1 MQTAEFNHLES
12 TFMNMDRRPDTWS
25 VQVEVR
31 VSGRIDDDRLRAAI
45 RYATEKHPIA
55 RARIQPFG
63 EGAVR
68 YFWDIPDQIDHLPL
82 TVFEAT
88 RDSEVAAARSRLQ
101 SIQVPLSL
109 SPAFLA
115 YLVHHPKGDWLML
128 NVNHT
133 MGDGL
138 STFRIIQSIVRHYA
152 GDPDPVPDLDPLS
165 VRDLKK
171 LAGSKTFTQRLE
183 RIKLLVEHLDKAR
196 NAPTRVAG
204 KGVEVKNPDTVPGYG
219 FELLAFSS
227 QETRQ
232 FMARRVKPATVNDM
246 LLAGLALAIKQWN
259 ARNGGKTGR
268 TAIMMPVNLRPEA
281 WWFEVVSNFSSYVS
295 VSLLPAEQTD
305 FNATTQAVCKQ
316 TAEYK
321 EAGAAGVLIDLLE
334 VPRLFPAILKARLRE
349 LFPLFGAKLMET
361 TVLSNLG
368 RLATSPSMGEAGRIT
383 DLYFTPPAPMPAGVS
398 VGAASMEDRM
408 FLTVRYRLAHFDAK
422 AAREFGALY
431 REVLL
436 GD

>member
-31 VSGRIDDDRLRAAI
+31 VTGRIEEEKLRAAI
-45 RYATEKHPIA
+45 RHATETHPIA
-55 RARIQPFG
+55 RARIQPYG

-68 YFWDIPDQIDHLPL
+68 YFWDIPEQIDHLPL
-82 TVFEAT
+82 TVYWAAK
-88 RDSEVAAARSRLQ
+88 DAEVAEARSRLQ

-109 SPAFLA
+109 SPGFMI
-115 YLVHHPKGDWLML
+115 YLVHHPKGDWLMI

-152 GDPDPVPDLDPLS
+152 GEADPVPDLDPLS

-171 LAGSKTFTQRLE
+171 LAGSKTITQRIE
-183 RIKLLVEHLDKAR
+183 RIKLLFEHLDKAR
-196 NAPTRVAG
+196 QPPTRIQG
-204 KGVEVKNPDTVPGYG
+204 RGVSVKHPDELPGYG
-219 FELLAFSS
+219 FELLAFSPK
-227 QETRQ
+227 ETKQ

-246 LLAGLALAIKQWN
+246 LLAGLSLTIREWN
-259 ARNGGKTGR
+259 ARNGGRAGR

-281 WWFEVVSNFSSYVS
+281 WWYEVVTNFSSYVS
-295 VSLLPAEQTD
+295 VSIPASEQTD
-305 FNATTQAVCKQ
+305 FDATTQAVCKQ

-334 VPRLFPAILKARLRE
+334 VPRLFPAILKARLKE
-349 LFPLFGAKLMET
+349 LFPLFSKNLMET

-368 RLATSPSMGEAGRIT
+368 RLATSPTMGDAGKIT

-408 FLTVRYRLAHFDAK
+408 FLTLRYRLAHFDAK
-422 AAREFGALY
+422 AAKEFGALY
-431 REVLL
+431 RETLL
-436 GD
+436 G

>member
-12 TFMNMDRRPDTWS
+12 TFLNMDRRPDTWS

-31 VSGRIDDDRLRAAI
+31 VTGRIEETKLRDAI
-45 RYATEKHPIA
+45 RHATEIHPIA
-55 RARIQPFG
+55 RARIKPYG

-82 TVFEAT
+82 TVFEAKT
-88 RDSEVAAARSRLQ
+88 NSEVAEARSRLQ
-101 SIQVPLSL
+101 SVQVPLSV
-109 SPAFLA
+109 SPGFMI
-115 YLVHHPKGDWLML
+115 YLVHHPKGDWLMI

-138 STFRIIQSIVRHYA
+138 STFRIVQSIVRHYA
-152 GDPDPVPDLDPLS
+152 GDPDPVPDFDPLT

-171 LAGSKTFTQRLE
+171 LAGSKTITQRIE
-183 RIKLLVEHLDKAR
+183 RIRLLLDHLDKAR
-196 NAPTRVAG
+196 LPPTRI
-204 KGVEVKNPDTVPGYG
+204 KGRGVSVKNPDERPGYG
-219 FELLAFSS
+219 FELLAFSPS
-227 QETRQ
+227 ATKQ
-232 FMARRVKPATVNDM
+232 FMARRVKPGTVNDM
-246 LLAGLALAIKQWN
+246 LLAGLALTIKEWN

-281 WWFEVVSNFSSYVS
+281 WWFEVVTNFSSYVS
-295 VSLLPAEQTD
+295 VSLPASEQTD

-316 TAEYK
+316 TTEYK

-334 VPRLFPAILKARLRE
+334 VPKLFPAILKARLKE
-349 LFPLFGAKLMET
+349 LFPLFSKNLMET

-368 RLATSPSMGEAGRIT
+368 RLAASPNMGEAGKIT

-408 FLTVRYRLAHFDAK
+408 FLTVRYRKAQFDAS
-422 AAREFGALY
+422 AAQEFGALY
-431 REVLL
+431 RETLL
-436 GD
+436 G

>member
-12 TFMNMDRRPDTWS
+12 TFLNMDRRPDTWS

-31 VSGRIDDDRLRAAI
+31 VSGRIEEDRLRDSI

-55 RARIQPFG
+55 RARIQPYG

-68 YFWDIPDQIDHLPL
+68 YFWDIPEQIDHLPL
-82 TVFEAT
+82 TVYDART
-88 RDSEVAAARSRLQ
+88 DKDVAAHRSRLQ

-109 SPAFLA
+109 SPGFMI
-115 YLVHHPKGDWLML
+115 YLVHHPKGDWLMI

-152 GDPDPVPDLDPLS
+152 GEPDPVPDLDPLS

-171 LAGSKTFTQRLE
+171 LAGSKTLTQRIE
-183 RIKLLVEHLDKAR
+183 RIRLLLDHLDKAR
-196 NAPTRVAG
+196 NPPTRIKG
-204 KGVEVKNPDTVPGYG
+204 RGVEVKHPDTLPGYG
-219 FELLAFSS
+219 FELLAFSPK
-227 QETRQ
+227 ETKQ

-246 LLAGLALAIKQWN
+246 LLAGLALTIKQWN
-259 ARNGGKTGR
+259 AQHGARNGR
-268 TAIMMPVNLRPEA
+268 TSIMMPVNLRPED
-281 WWFEVVSNFSSYVS
+281 WWFEVVTNFSSYVS
-295 VSLLPAEQTD
+295 VSLPASAQTD
-305 FNATTQAVCKQ
+305 FAATTRVVCDQ
-316 TAEYK
+316 TTQFK

-334 VPRLFPAILKARLRE
+334 LPKLFPAVLKARLKE
-349 LFPLFGAKLMET
+349 LFPLFAGSLMET
-361 TVLSNLG
+361 TILSNLG
-368 RLATSPSMGEAGRIT
+368 RLATSPSMGDAGRIT

-408 FLTVRYRLAHFDAK
+408 FLTVRYRLAHFDA
-422 AAREFGALY
+422 AAAKEFGALY
-431 REVLL
+431 RQVLL
-436 GD
+436 IG

>member
-31 VSGRIDDDRLRAAI
+31 VSGRIDEDQLRASI

-55 RARIQPFG
+55 RARVRPFG

-82 TVFEAT
+82 TVYQAS
-88 RDSEVAAARSRLQ
+88 RDSEVAEARSRLQ
-101 SIQVPLSL
+101 SIQVPLSV
-109 SPAFLA
+109 SPGFIV
-115 YLVHHPKGDWLML
+115 YLVHHPKGDWLMI

-152 GDPDPVPDLDPLS
+152 GDADPVPDLDPLS

-171 LAGSKTFTQRLE
+171 LAGSKSIAQRIE
-183 RIKLLVEHLDKAR
+183 RIKLLLDHLDKAR
-196 NAPTRVAG
+196 QPPTRVKG
-204 KGVEVKNPDTVPGYG
+204 KGVSVKNPDELPGYG
-219 FELLAFSS
+219 FELMAFSPR
-227 QETRQ
+227 ETKQ
-232 FMARRVKPATVNDM
+232 FMTRRVKPATVNDM
-246 LLAGLALAIKQWN
+246 LLAGLALTIREWN
-259 ARNGGKTGR
+259 TRNGGKTGR

-281 WWFEVVSNFSSYVS
+281 WWFEVVTNFSSYVS
-295 VSLLPAEQTD
+295 VSLPVSEQTD
-305 FNATTQAVCKQ
+305 FAATTQAVCRQ

-334 VPRLFPAILKARLRE
+334 LPKLFPAVLKARLKE
-349 LFPLFGAKLMET
+349 LFPLFATNLMET

-368 RLATSPSMGEAGRIT
+368 RLATSPSMGEAGKIT

-408 FLTVRYRLAHFDAK
+408 FLTLRYRKAHFDAV
-422 AAREFGALY
+422 AAKEFGALY
-431 REVLL
+431 RETLL
-436 GD
+436 G

>member
-31 VSGRIDDDRLRAAI
+31 VSGRIDEEKLRASI
-45 RYATEKHPIA
+45 RYATDKHPIA
-55 RARIQPFG
+55 RARIKPYG
-63 EGAVR
+63 EGSVR
-68 YFWDIPDQIDHLPL
+68 YFWDIPEQIDHLPL
-82 TVFEAT
+82 TVYTASK
-88 RDSEVAAARSRLQ
+88 DAEVAEARSRLQ

-109 SPAFLA
+109 SPGFML
-115 YLVHHPKGDWLML
+115 YLVHHPKGDWLMI

-152 GDPDPVPDLDPLS
+152 GEPDPVPELDPLS

-171 LAGSKTFTQRLE
+171 LAGSKTITQRIE
-183 RIKLLVEHLDKAR
+183 RIKLLLDHLDKAR
-196 NAPTRVAG
+196 QPPTRIQG
-204 KGVEVKNPDTVPGYG
+204 RGVSVKNPDDLPGYG
-219 FELLAFSS
+219 FELLAFSPK
-227 QETRQ
+227 ETKQ

-246 LLAGLALAIKQWN
+246 LLAGLALTIREWN
-259 ARNGGKTGR
+259 ARNGGRTGR

-281 WWFEVVSNFSSYVS
+281 WWYEVVTNFSSYVS
-295 VSLLPAEQTD
+295 VSIPASEQTD
-305 FNATTQAVCKQ
+305 FDATTQAVCEQ

-334 VPRLFPAILKARLRE
+334 LPKLFPAVLKARLKE
-349 LFPLFGAKLMET
+349 LFPLFAPNLMET
-361 TVLSNLG
+361 TILSNLG
-368 RLATSPSMGEAGRIT
+368 RLAASPTMGDAGKIT

-408 FLTVRYRLAHFDAK
+408 FLTLRYRLAHFDAK
-422 AAREFGALY
+422 AAKEFGALY
-431 REVLL
+431 RETLL
-436 GD
+436 G

>member
-31 VSGRIDDDRLRAAI
+31 VSGRIEEDRLRAAI

-82 TVFEAT
+82 TTFEAT

-101 SIQVPLSL
+101 SIQVPLSM
-109 SPAFLA
+109 SPGFLV

-152 GDPDPVPDLDPLS
+152 GEPDPVPDLDPLS

-204 KGVEVKNPDTVPGYG
+204 KGVEVKNPDTMPGYG
-219 FELLAFSS
+219 FELLAFSPK
-227 QETRQ
+227 ETTQ

-295 VSLLPAEQTD
+295 VSLLAAEQTD

-368 RLATSPSMGEAGRIT
+368 RLATSPNMGEAGRIT

>member
-12 TFMNMDRRPDTWS
+12 TFMNMERRPDTWS

-31 VSGRIDDDRLRAAI
+31 VSGRIDEDKLRASI
-45 RYATEKHPIA
+45 RYATETHPIA
-55 RARIQPFG
+55 RARVRPYG

-82 TVFEAT
+82 TVYQAS
-88 RDSEVAAARSRLQ
+88 RDSEVAEARSRLQ
-101 SIQVPLSL
+101 SIQVPLSV
-109 SPAFLA
+109 SPAFMI
-115 YLVHHPKGDWLML
+115 YLVHHPKGDWLMI

-152 GDPDPVPDLDPLS
+152 GDADPVPDLDPLS

-171 LAGSKTFTQRLE
+171 LAGSKSITQRIE
-183 RIKLLVEHLDKAR
+183 RIKLLLDHLDKAR
-196 NAPTRVAG
+196 QPPTRVKG
-204 KGVEVKNPDTVPGYG
+204 KGVSVKNPDELPGYG
-219 FELLAFSS
+219 FELLAFSPR
-227 QETRQ
+227 ETRQ

-246 LLAGLALAIKQWN
+246 LLAGLALTIREWN
-259 ARNGGKTGR
+259 TRNGGKTGR

-281 WWFEVVSNFSSYVS
+281 WWFEVVTNFSSYVS
-295 VSLLPAEQTD
+295 VSIPASEQTD
-305 FNATTQAVCKQ
+305 FAATTQAVCKQ

-334 VPRLFPAILKARLRE
+334 LPKLFPAVLKARLKE
-349 LFPLFGAKLMET
+349 LFPLFATNLMET

-368 RLATSPSMGEAGRIT
+368 RLATSPNMGEAGKIT

-408 FLTVRYRLAHFDAK
+408 FLTVRYRKAHFDAT
-422 AAREFGALY
+422 AAKEFGALY
-431 REVLL
+431 RDVLL
-436 GD
+436 GK